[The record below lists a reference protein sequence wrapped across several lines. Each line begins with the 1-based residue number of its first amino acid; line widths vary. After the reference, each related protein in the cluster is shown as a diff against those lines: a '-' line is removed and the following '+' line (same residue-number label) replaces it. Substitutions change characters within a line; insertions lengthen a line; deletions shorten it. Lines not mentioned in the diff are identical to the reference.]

1 MSPRHFSRVC
11 LREMKMN
18 PGQFVDRLRV
28 EAAQQMIDSSSMGL
42 KEIADA
48 CGFGS
53 TDSMR
58 RSFQRVIG
66 ITAGEYTERFKRM
79 PS

>member
-1 MSPRHFSRVC
+1 
-11 LREMKMN
+11 MKMN

-28 EAAQQMIDSSSMGL
+28 EAAQQLIDSSSMGL

-53 TDSMR
+53 ADSMR
-58 RSFQRVIG
+58 RTFQRVMG
-66 ITAGEYTERFKRM
+66 ITAGEYLERFKRVQG
-79 PS
+79 